1 MTTTTTT
8 APRKTLAQLL
18 EDADTASFVE
28 TWAEEAVF
36 QVADGYT
43 RKEAIVLLSA
53 KLRRLQEKEVP
64 EFTPVLQALE
74 RAAGPQQVVAVE
86 TVGVPAFRPV
96 VTSGFVFDDRY
107 HASPGSR
114 NYARDVTPELVRAE
128 DVLKELENAASNI
141 DLLAYN
147 TKPANQSVIDNLAMF
162 KAACLRLASLANTT
176 QEQLGRLGHKA
187 SPTIDEE
194 GVTRLEDLLH
204 GPKSEIDDLKDSVE
218 NTLRFREWLRRQ
230 EPPNQKQ
237 QYDRAK
243 RARDLPRRTYWTR
256 ETARR
261 LGVQTPNV

>member
-1 MTTTTTT
+1 MTTVYTFDPKNMERGPTVTKLT
-8 APRKTLAQLL
+8 NEEFEARFPATFHAYAQ
-18 EDADTASFVE
+18 E
-28 TWAEEAVF
+28 AESL
-36 QVADGYT
+36 D
-43 RKEAIVLLSA
+43 RSPAI
-53 KLRRLQEKEVP
+53 
-64 EFTPVLQALE
+64 
-74 RAAGPQQVVAVE
+74 
-86 TVGVPAFRPV
+86 
-96 VTSGFVFDDRY
+96 SGIIFDDRY

-114 NYARDVTPELVRAE
+114 AYARDVTPELVRAE

-147 TKPANQSVIDNLAMF
+147 TKPFNQSVIDNLAMF
-162 KAACLRLASLANTT
+162 KTACLRLASLANTT
-176 QEQLGRLGHKA
+176 QVQLGRLGHKA

-194 GVTRLEDLLH
+194 GLTRLEDLLH

-230 EPPNQKQ
+230 QPPNQKQ

-261 LGVQTPNV
+261 LGVQALDV